1 MDRFAAL
8 RASPLLR
15 EFSDVGVR
23 ILAEACEERN
33 VGRGTNAFRAGEPSE
48 ALYFVGKGTLQLLPR
63 EGGVPIGEL
72 SVGDTCG
79 NLALL
84 SPGDHLVTAFAAAD
98 VELAVLRRDS
108 FENLRKQ
115 KPQASL
121 KLLLALAQ
129 DFAERVREAKGPL
142 REFLTWQVSRR

>member
-23 ILAEACEERN
+23 ILAEACEERT
-33 VGRGTNAFRAGEPSE
+33 VGKGTLAFRAGEPSD
-48 ALYFVGKGTLQLLPR
+48 ALCFVAKGTLHIVPR
-63 EGGVPIGEL
+63 DGGSPIGEL
-72 SVGDTCG
+72 SVGDTVG
-79 NLALL
+79 NLSLL
-84 SPGDHLVTAFAAAD
+84 APGDHLVSGLASTD
-98 VELAVLRRDS
+98 VELAVLRRDA
-108 FENLRKQ
+108 FEALRKQ
-115 KPQASL
+115 KPQATL

-129 DFAERVREAKGPL
+129 DFAERIRDAKGPL